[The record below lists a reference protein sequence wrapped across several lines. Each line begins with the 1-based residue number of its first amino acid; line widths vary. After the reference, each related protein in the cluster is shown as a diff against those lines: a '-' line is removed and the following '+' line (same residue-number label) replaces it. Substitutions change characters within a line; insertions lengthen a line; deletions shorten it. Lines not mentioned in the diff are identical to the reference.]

1 MKDLLQALFT
11 GYVEMHIAQPGGDI
25 QRNRRR
31 LARKISLADLT
42 ESFDQMS
49 QEVGVQARF
58 AVKLND
64 PQALGAA

>member
-11 GYVEMHIAQPGGDI
+11 GHVEMHITQPGGDI

-31 LARKISLADLT
+31 LARKISLADLA
-42 ESFDQMS
+42 EGFDQMS
-49 QEVGVQARF
+49 QQVGVQARF